1 MKHKSYKTII
11 TFLAICLVGTTF
23 AQKFE
28 KKFNENFKVD
38 KDVEIAINASNSDIT
53 VTNWN
58 KNEVAIT
65 AYIEV
70 EGVSKEEAEKY
81 FKNWKFEALGN
92 KSNVKI
98 SAQGSTNFPSNNEV
112 IFFDNTRFDFPRI
125 LEIDRN
131 RISGLDTIQIDK
143 IEFPKMDFDFDFN
156 FDDSNMIDEIA
167 KNIGKNGDF
176 SFRFNDDELNVKI
189 ESKEDWEKFKK
200 SKQYQKFKEKILKD
214 KEKMR
219 KEMEVSREKMRKQ
232 FKETQIEI
240 SKINKEKIQRQLEK
254 AREELTKLRVR
265 FASDE
270 DNIFINGKKVKIT
283 KKIEI
288 KAPKGA
294 TFDLNTRHCK
304 VKLPNT
310 VAFGNVKYGSFDANN
325 LNNSKLTINYSPVTI
340 NDLNA
345 CNLFLNNVTDAKIAS
360 VTNSKMHTNSSK
372 VAIENI
378 HKNVTIDT
386 KFGELILRKIHPD
399 FEKFSLL
406 LNYANA
412 QLYLNNLNQKLFYD
426 ANSNTSYF
434 TYNSAKKMNL
444 LKENTKDLNGN
455 FTIKTTNNAFIVN
468 GKYSQITI
476 NQ

>member
-11 TFLAICLVGTTF
+11 TFLAICFLGVTF
-23 AQKFE
+23 AQKYE

-92 KSNVKI
+92 KSKVKI
-98 SAQGSTNFPSNNEV
+98 SAQGSTNFSSNNEV

-131 RISGLDTIQIDK
+131 RISGLDSIHIEKIQ
-143 IEFPKMDFDFDFN
+143 FPNMDFDFN
-156 FDDSNMIDEIA
+156 FDNENMFDEIE
-167 KNIGKNGDF
+167 KNIGKNGKY
-176 SFRFNDDELNVKI
+176 SFHFNDDDYDVKI
-189 ESKEDWEKFKK
+189 DSKEDWEKFKK
-200 SKQYQKFKEKILKD
+200 SKEYQKLKEKLSKD

-232 FKETQIEI
+232 LKEAQVEI
-240 SKINKEKIQRQLEK
+240 SKINKEEIQQQLKK
-254 AREELTKLRVR
+254 AREELAKLSIK
-265 FASDE
+265 FSSDE
-270 DNIFINGKKVKIT
+270 DNIIINGKKVKIT

-310 VAFGNVKYGSFDANN
+310 VAFGNIKYGSFDANN

-340 NDLNA
+340 KDLNA

-360 VTNSKMHTNSSK
+360 VTNTNINTNSSK
-372 VAIENI
+372 VDIQ
-378 HKNVTIDT
+378 NVHNNVAIDT
-386 KFGELILRKIHPD
+386 KFGELIIHKIHTD
-399 FEKFSLL
+399 FEKFSLR

-412 QLYLNNLNQKLFYD
+412 ILHLNDFNQKLFYD
-426 ANSNTSYF
+426 SNSNASYF
-434 TYNSAKKMNL
+434 TYNSLKKMNL
-444 LKENTKDLNGN
+444 LKENSKEFNGS
-455 FTIKTTNNAFIVN
+455 FIIETTDKKLLVN
-468 GKYSQITI
+468 GKYSQITV